1 MCRPTQRFL
10 MTENVRS
17 KVRILAEANELT
29 PSGSADNA
37 PAAGRLNNT
46 ITTWQPSPSK
56 IATSV

>member
-1 MCRPTQRFL
+1 MCHHTQRFL
-10 MTENVRS
+10 MTENARS

-37 PAAGRLNNT
+37 PAASRAAQHH
-46 ITTWQPSPSK
+46 ITWKPSPSK